1 MREARSEASA
11 FCNRGSVLRILAAA
25 LGVLLFCSSMFGQTS
40 NGRISGTVKDQTGAL
55 IPGAEVTV
63 TDTARGLARNLTTGE
78 AGAYLAPNLLPST
91 YTVRSTFPGFQSWQR
106 ENVRLEVGQDLTIDV
121 VLLPGAQTETV
132 SITEEVPLVNLT
144 SAVLGGTLSNDTINN
159 LPLNGRNFTL
169 LLEMRPGVV
178 LTLGNDS
185 GGAGAASTNG
195 LRPENSNEYLVEGLH
210 GMSPFNGQPVMNSLA
225 LRGDAATVLPVDAI
239 QEFNQQFNGKA
250 EYGGRAGGTT
260 NIGLKSG
267 TNAIHGTAY
276 SFFRRD
282 AWDAR
287 NYFNTDTQPKVNTN
301 LNQFG
306 GTLGGPIK
314 TDKLFFFLGY
324 EQQRLTVGDSSA
336 ATVAFTDPAMIANF
350 PACINAS
357 GGCSPITNSVA
368 SARTPD
374 ASNHLLLACLG
385 LPAASRSPQSLALAG
400 LNPNCTPG
408 PTYPNATTGSQ
419 WFVPHG
425 GDDHGAT
432 ANPAFGINAY
442 FANSQSIV
450 RTHGGVGKV
459 DYRLNDKNTISG
471 FFFRGLGKDIYSA
484 TNATNPD
491 WRTRVNAWSFMGAG
505 TWAWYP
511 NTAWANSFRLGYAS
525 LRHRYVGVDT
535 STEVTSA
542 SLGLPTG
549 VSKFLDRSGGY
560 PQALIIS
567 GFSAFGSRNTEMEG
581 PNTSVEVND
590 QVNYLLGNHSMRFGG
605 TIMTNHQNGG
615 TWANTK
621 GNFGFGQGANPE
633 GAGNGL
639 LAFLAGQNAIP
650 DNVPGAL
657 GYCPTPGVV
666 VGQNCVGAVAIRTT
680 TSGLESA
687 SLFYGNPESH
697 IRRMVYSLF
706 LQDDWRIRPR
716 LTLNLG
722 VRYEL
727 STVIHDRDHILG
739 SFDPDKGL
747 VQEGIQ
753 VPSVYNPDRNNFAPR
768 VGFAWDV
775 RGNGKTVIRAGGSI
789 IHELVILRTFAEV
802 GNNPGL
808 AGNQTAWVIGC
819 STAVTALAPDA
830 TTNCPGNLLTSGGTR
845 DVGQVAWSRS
855 DGTLGAIQWDGAANR
870 TVYPASAIHNCSPSV
885 LIRGTPASAGR
896 AGSRCPIVSVDPHL
910 STPYVETWTLSIQ
923 QALANNLVLDVAYV
937 GNHGVKL
944 LGRHEDNQPFAAQ
957 VWNTVTT
964 GGQTFAQICN
974 TTPTAANACNGQS
987 GAFGAAV
994 INSKTYINKFPYI
1007 NTILRLANGMTSN
1020 YNGLQVSLTA
1030 RNFHGFNTNLGYTY
1044 SKALDVNSSN
1054 GGNVGTDS
1062 YNLALDYGRAGSDL
1076 RHRFTLSPTY
1086 SFPSVQGY
1094 AGLLDGWRLNGIF
1107 KYQTGRPWQAGT
1119 QWGDPGGVGRNT
1131 RPDFFGDPSDFVV
1144 DYTGRN
1150 FAVFHPGGTTA
1161 SGINPQTQA
1170 PYAAADLAI
1179 NTQLCTANARSI
1191 ATLTAN
1197 GCWTQGGS
1205 AITPASAGSFGTMT
1219 KGLFDGPSYWN
1230 LDMSVSKR
1238 QKVSERFAAE
1248 FRGEFFNIFNHPIFA
1263 QPATGVTCSATTCN
1277 LGLTSATPDVA
1288 ATNPVLGSGGARR
1301 VQLGVKVIF

>member
-1 MREARSEASA
+1 MR
-11 FCNRGSVLRILAAA
+11 RGKRVSNVVHATLV
-25 LGVLLFCSSMFGQTS
+25 VLLFCSSLFGQTA

-55 IPGAEVTV
+55 IPGVEVSV
-63 TDTARGLARNLTTGE
+63 TDTARGVARNLTTGE
-78 AGAYLAPNLLPST
+78 VGAYLAPNLLPST
-91 YTVRSTFPGFQSWQR
+91 YTVRATFAGFQTWQR
-106 ENVRLEVGQDLTIDV
+106 ENIRLEVGQDLIIDV
-121 VLLPGAQTETV
+121 VLLPGAQTQTV
-132 SITEEVPLVNLT
+132 SITEEIPLVNA
-144 SAVLGGTLSNDTINN
+144 SSSVLGGTLSNDTINN
-159 LPLNGRNFTL
+159 LPLNGRNFTA

-185 GGAGAASTNG
+185 GGAGAAATNG

-250 EYGGRAGGTT
+250 EYGWRAGGTT

-267 TNAIHGTAY
+267 TNALHGTAY
-276 SFFRRD
+276 GFFRRD
-282 AWDAR
+282 DWDAR
-287 NYFNTDTQPKVNTN
+287 NYFNKDTQPKINTN

-306 GTLGGPIK
+306 GTFGGPIK

-324 EQQRLTVGDSSA
+324 EQQRLNVGDSSA
-336 ATVAFTDPAMIANF
+336 ASVAFTDPAMIANF
-350 PACINAS
+350 PACINS
-357 GGCSPITNSVA
+357 PEGCSPIPNSVA
-368 SARTPD
+368 GARTPD
-374 ASNHLLLACLG
+374 ASNHLLLSCLG
-385 LPAASRSPQSLALAG
+385 LPAALRSAQSLALAG
-400 LNPNCTPG
+400 LNPNCTPTPG
-408 PTYPNATTGSQ
+408 YPNSTSGAQ

-425 GDDHGAT
+425 GNDHGAT

-442 FANSQSIV
+442 FANSQSVV
-450 RTHGGVGKV
+450 RNHGGVGKV
-459 DYRLNDKNTISG
+459 DYQLNNRNTISG
-471 FFFRGLGKDIYSA
+471 FFFRGFGDDIYSA

-491 WRTRVNAWSFMGAG
+491 WRTRVGAWSWMGAG
-505 TWAWYP
+505 TWAWFP
-511 NTAWANSFRLGYAS
+511 NPIWANSFRVGYAS

-535 STEVTSA
+535 STEASAA

-549 VSKFLDRSGGY
+549 VSEFLSRSGGY
-560 PQALIIS
+560 PQALTIS
-567 GFSAFGSRNTEMEG
+567 GFSAFGSRNTEIEG
-581 PNTSVEVND
+581 PNTSLEIND
-590 QVNYLLGNHSMRFGG
+590 QVNYLLGNHSVRFGG
-605 TIMTNHQNGG
+605 TVMTNHQNGG

-621 GNFGFGQGANPE
+621 GNFGFGQGANAE

-639 LAFLAGQNAIP
+639 LAFLAGQNAIQ
-650 DNVPGAL
+650 DNVPGPL

-666 VGQNCVGAVAIRTT
+666 VGQACVGAVAIRTT

-697 IRRMVYSLF
+697 IRRMVYSMF

-727 STVIHDRDHILG
+727 SSVIHDRNGILG
-739 SFDPDKGL
+739 SFDPKQGL

-753 VPSVYNPDRNNFAPR
+753 IPHVYNPDHNNIAPR

-775 RGNGKTVIRAGGSI
+775 RGNGKTVVRAGGSLI
-789 IHELVILRTFAEV
+789 YELVILRTFAEV
-802 GNNPGL
+802 GNSPGL

-819 STAVTALAPDA
+819 STAVVPLEAGA
-830 TTNCPGNLLTSGGTR
+830 TTNCPGKLLTSGGTR
-845 DVGQVAWSRS
+845 DVGQISWSRS
-855 DGTLGAIQWDGAANR
+855 DGTLGAIQWDGSTNR
-870 TVYPASAIHNCSPSV
+870 TVYPASAIHNCSPAI
-885 LIRGTPASAGR
+885 LIRDTPASAGR
-896 AGSRCPIVSVDPHL
+896 AGSRCPIVSVDPGL
-910 STPYVETWTLSIQ
+910 STPYVETWTLSIEH
-923 QALANNLVLDVAYV
+923 AIANNLVLDLAYV

-944 LGRHEDNQPFAAQ
+944 LGRHEDNQPFAGQ

-964 GGQTFAQICN
+964 GGVTFADICN

-987 GAFGAAV
+987 TAFGAAV
-994 INSKTYINKFPYI
+994 VNAKQYNTQFPYI

-1030 RNFHGFNTNLGYTY
+1030 RNFHGISTNFGYTY

-1054 GGNVGTDS
+1054 GGTVGSDS
-1062 YNLALDYGRAGSDL
+1062 YNLALDYGRAGADL
-1076 RHRFTLSPTY
+1076 RHRVTFSP
-1086 SFPSVQGY
+1086 SFSLPSVNGY
-1094 AGLLDGWRLNGIF
+1094 KGLLDGWRLNGIF
-1107 KYQTGRPWQAGT
+1107 KYQAGRPWQAGT
-1119 QWGDPGGVGRNT
+1119 QWGDTGGVGRNS
-1131 RPDFFGDPSDFVV
+1131 RPDFYGDPSDFVV

-1161 SGINPQTQA
+1161 SGINPQTQT
-1170 PYAAADLAI
+1170 PYTSADLAI
-1179 NTQLCTANARSI
+1179 NTSVCATHARSL

-1197 GCWTQGGS
+1197 GCWTQGDS
-1205 AITPASAGSFGTMT
+1205 AITPSPVGVFGSMT
-1219 KGLFDGPSYWN
+1219 RGLFDGPSFWN

-1238 QKVSERFAAE
+1238 QKVNEKVAAE
-1248 FRGEFFNIFNHPIFA
+1248 FRGEFFNIFNHPVFA
-1263 QPATGVTCSATTCN
+1263 QPATSVNCSATTCN

>member
-1 MREARSEASA
+1 MREARSKASGC
-11 FCNRGSVLRILAAA
+11 CNRKSVIQLFCVT
-25 LGVLLFCSSMFGQTS
+25 LGVLLFSAATFGQTA
-40 NGRISGTVKDQTGAL
+40 NGRILGTVKDQTGAL
-55 IPGAEVTV
+55 IPGVAVTV
-63 TDTARGLARNLTTGE
+63 TDTARGIARNLITGE
-78 AGAYLAPNLLPST
+78 VGAYLAPNLLPST
-91 YTVRSTFPGFQSWQR
+91 YTVHATFPGFQAWQR
-106 ENVRLEVGQDLTIDV
+106 ENIRLEVGQDLTIDV

-132 SITEEVPLVNLT
+132 SITEEIPLVNAT
-144 SAVLGGTLSNDTINN
+144 SSVLGGTLSNQTIND

-185 GGAGAASTNG
+185 GGAGAAATNG

-250 EYGGRAGGTT
+250 EYGWRAGGTT

-287 NYFNTDTQPKVNTN
+287 NYFNKDTLPKVNTN

-314 TDKLFFFLGY
+314 KDKLFVFLGY
-324 EQQRLTVGDSSA
+324 EQQRLNVGDSSA

-350 PACINAS
+350 PACINAAE
-357 GGCSPITNSVA
+357 GCSPIPNSVA
-368 SARTPD
+368 GARTPD
-374 ASNHLLLACLG
+374 ASNHLILACLG
-385 LPAASRSPQSLALAG
+385 LAAASRSPQSLLLAG
-400 LNPNCTPG
+400 LNPNCTPNPNY
-408 PTYPNATTGSQ
+408 PTATTGAQ

-425 GDDHGAT
+425 GNDHGAT
-432 ANPAFGINAY
+432 SNPAFGINAY
-442 FANSQSIV
+442 FANSQSEV
-450 RTHGGVGKV
+450 RTQGGVGKV
-459 DYRLNDKNTISG
+459 DYQLNNKNTVSG
-471 FFFRGLGKDIYSA
+471 FFFRGLGDDIYSA

-491 WRTRVNAWSFMGAG
+491 WRTRVGAWSWMGAG
-505 TWAWYP
+505 TWSWFP
-511 NTAWANSFRLGYAS
+511 NPVWANSFRVGYAS

-535 STEVTSA
+535 STGVTSA

-549 VSKFLDRSGGY
+549 VNKFLDRSGGY
-560 PQALIIS
+560 PQSLTLN
-567 GFSAFGSRNTEMEG
+567 GFSAFGSRNTEIEG
-581 PNTSVEVND
+581 PNTSIEIND
-590 QVNYLLGNHSMRFGG
+590 QVSYLLGNHSVRFGG
-605 TIMTNHQNGG
+605 VIMTNHQNGG

-621 GNFGFGQGANPE
+621 GNFGFGQGANSE

-639 LAFLAGQNAIP
+639 LAFLAGQNAIL
-650 DNVPGAL
+650 DNIPGAL

-666 VGQNCVGAVAIRTT
+666 VGSNCVGAVAIRTT
-680 TSGLESA
+680 TTGLESA

-722 VRYEL
+722 MRYEL
-727 STVIHDRDHILG
+727 SSIIHDRNHILG
-739 SFDPDKGL
+739 TFDPDKGL

-753 VPSVYNPDRNNFAPR
+753 ISHVYNPDHNNFAPR
-768 VGFAWDV
+768 FGFAWDV
-775 RGNGKTVIRAGGSI
+775 RGNGKTVIRAGGSLI
-789 IHELVILRTFAEV
+789 YELVILRTFAEV
-802 GNNPGL
+802 GNSPGL

-819 STAVTALAPDA
+819 STAVVPLAPDA
-830 TTNCPGNLLTSGGTR
+830 MTNCPGSLVTSGGTR
-845 DVGQVAWSRS
+845 DVGQVSWSRS
-855 DGTLGAIQWDGAANR
+855 DGTLGAIQWDGATSR
-870 TVYPASAIHNCSPSV
+870 SVYPASAIHNCSPTV
-885 LIRGTPASAGR
+885 LVRDTPASAGR

-923 QALANNLVLDVAYV
+923 HALASNLVLDVAYV

-944 LGRHEDNQPFAAQ
+944 LGRHEDNQPFAGQ

-964 GGQTFAQICN
+964 GGLTFAQICN
-974 TTPTAANACNGQS
+974 NTPTAANACNGQS
-987 GAFGAAV
+987 GAFGTAV
-994 INSKTYINKFPYI
+994 IDAKRYINQFPYI

-1020 YNGLQVSLTA
+1020 YDGLQVSLTA
-1030 RNFHGFNTNLGYTY
+1030 RNFHGFSTILGYTY

-1054 GGNVGTDS
+1054 GGTVGTDS
-1062 YNLALDYGRAGSDL
+1062 YNLALDYGRAASDL
-1076 RHRFTLSPTY
+1076 RHRFTFSPTL
-1086 SFPSVQGY
+1086 SLPSVHGY
-1094 AGLLDGWRLNGIF
+1094 AGLLDGWKLNGIF

-1119 QWGDPGGVGRNT
+1119 QWGDTGGVGRSS
-1131 RPDFFGDPSDFVV
+1131 RPDFFGDPHDFVV

-1170 PYAAADLAI
+1170 AYTSADLAI
-1179 NTQLCTANARSI
+1179 NTPLCATHARSLSS
-1191 ATLTAN
+1191 LTAN

-1205 AITPASAGSFGTMT
+1205 AITPAPVGVFGTMT
-1219 KGLFDGPSYWN
+1219 RGLFDGPSYWD
-1230 LDMSVSKR
+1230 LDTSVSKR
-1238 QKVSERFAAE
+1238 QTINEKFSAE
-1248 FRGEFFNIFNHPIFA
+1248 FRGEFFNVFNHPIFA

-1277 LGLTSATPDVA
+1277 LGLTSTTPDVA